1 MGKETQHL
9 DLKPALNSH
18 FYKAL
23 SLYFPRPALVG
34 GSSWV
39 SFNPE
44 YPLHSILPA
53 PSLPSPPLPSSSHT
67 AAVEMLPLSILLLAL
82 PLALTCPLPIPA
94 ANPAPV
100 AIKPVLGSWGSSIKP
115 FKAGHIGDKFNPA
128 PPVQKLPPPPP
139 PPAPSPRPQPPPAA
153 PMPEPEVPGSKGQ
166 KQVKESQ
173 SRNDVTRMAAS
184 NSVALFNGV
193 PVDPH
198 TGHPINPPDEPD
210 YAGGG
215 PAPPVN
221 HHHHNHKRGSLKRK
235 LGLDFLDDPN
245 VDDETV
251 REHLK
256 SPQIG
261 TGLASPKDQQ
271 PQQPLPANEALDGVS
286 APAENPPA
294 PTPDAS
300 PQQPQQPK
308 RKPWTGNAYIEV
320 NGVPMAVDG
329 DVTGKA
335 FDFARLGPPHGK
347 GNSGSLKK
355 RGDMHRKLGLGLFDV
370 PAVSGR
376 RKATTAATDPSEV
389 GGEEEGSEAMGGGT
403 EEGEEE
409 GVELPQEHAQEEE
422 QFEDMYAPQTEP
434 QPFTPNHQTCYH
446 NDDIEELE
454 VQDLGKCFVIYNG
467 RPVEINGEP
476 VHNKKLKKPRPAFRG
491 GHDGHHMMK
500 RASDPGRRYPN
511 LNPFKNNPITVG
523 YMPSGSNGSNG
534 KANGKARD
542 TTKGST
548 NSGTTTGT
556 EHTSQRPHTTEQE
569 FVRINGGENTCL
581 FNGRPV
587 KLAGKSIFDDLRV

>member
-1 MGKETQHL
+1 MWV
-9 DLKPALNSH
+9 LKSALNSH

-23 SLYFPRPALVG
+23 SLCFPLLWDEALG
-34 GSSWV
+34 
-39 SFNPE
+39 F
-44 YPLHSILPA
+44 HSIRNTLIIPF
-53 PSLPSPPLPSSSHT
+53 SPPLPTPPLPLSPSLT
-67 AAVEMLPLSILLLAL
+67 AAVEMLQLSILLSAL
-82 PLALTCPLPIPA
+82 PLALACPLPIPA
-94 ANPAPV
+94 ANPAPA

-128 PPVQKLPPPPP
+128 PPAQKLPPPPP

-153 PMPEPEVPGSKGQ
+153 PIPEPEVPGSKGQ

-198 TGHPINPPDEPD
+198 TGHPINPPDEAD
-210 YAGGG
+210 YTSGG
-215 PAPPVN
+215 PTPPV
-221 HHHHNHKRGSLKRK
+221 HRHHNHKRGSLKKK

-261 TGLASPKDQQ
+261 MGLASPRDQQ
-271 PQQPLPANEALDGVS
+271 PQQPPPANEAPDGVS
-286 APAENPPA
+286 APAENAPA
-294 PTPDAS
+294 PTADAS

-335 FDFARLGPPHGK
+335 FDFARLGPPRGK

-355 RGDMHRKLGLGLFDV
+355 RSNIHHKLGLGLFDV

-389 GGEEEGSEAMGGGT
+389 GDGEEGSEAMSDGIEE

-409 GVELPQEHAQEEE
+409 EEEGLPQEYVQEEE

-434 QPFTPNHQTCYH
+434 QPFAPDYQTCYH

-491 GHDGHHMMK
+491 GHDGHRMVK

-511 LNPFKNNPITVG
+511 LNPFKNNPITAG

-548 NSGTTTGT
+548 NSDTTTGT

-587 KLAGKSIFDDLRV
+587 KLSGNSIFDHLRV